1 MPAAPLP
8 RLRFLKRE
16 LPTKPLL
23 FCLSWRRARFPG
35 PWGWPPFPPLGP
47 HPRSP
52 SQHLEVEMV
61 QGSWT
66 MQSGDKHLLAPHSER
81 SLDTTRKSDLFLFLF
96 NIYLAVL
103 GLHCCAWT
111 FSSCREQW
119 LFSSCCEGFSL
130 WWLLLWWGTGSV
142 VVAHGLRCSVAC
154 GIFPDQGQNQ
164 VPCIARWTL
173 NPLDHQG
180 SLVWFVFPRNEFT
193 FARASHLGQRQ
204 FRKIDYCLLL
214 FIIL

>member
-1 MPAAPLP
+1 
-8 RLRFLKRE
+8 
-16 LPTKPLL
+16 
-23 FCLSWRRARFPG
+23 
-35 PWGWPPFPPLGP
+35 
-47 HPRSP
+47 
-52 SQHLEVEMV
+52 
-61 QGSWT
+61 

-81 SLDTTRKSDLFLFLF
+81 SLDTARKIDLFFLLLLFFLLF
-96 NIYLAVL
+96 IWLCWVFIAVHGLSLAAESGGYSLV
-103 GLHCCAWT
+103 AVRA
-111 FSSCREQW
+111 SQ
-119 LFSSCCEGFSL
+119 L
-130 WWLLLWWGTGSV
+130 WWLLLWWGMGSV

-164 VPCIARWTL
+164 VPCIARWIL

-193 FARASHLGQRQ
+193 FARASHLGLRQ